1 MKNRIIGLL
10 TALLALVGLSV
21 VAAPSASAT
30 DLFQSRSIALSNG
43 DTVTVAVS
51 WHCTYST
58 RPLEQPFGINIS
70 DINSGK
76 TYVLFGDQATSGT
89 LRHRESV
96 TASSPQGGRSYAGLA
111 VDMAAGDINM
121 VVKTTGGTILGSK
134 RLPGCVLP

>member
-1 MKNRIIGLL
+1 MKRKVLTLIAAIGVAIGL
-10 TALLALVGLSV
+10 TVG
-21 VAAPSASAT
+21 AATSASAT

-51 WHCTYST
+51 WHCTYGT

-76 TYVLFGDQATSGT
+76 TYVLYGDQATNGT

-121 VVKTTGGTILGSK
+121 VVKTTGGATLGSK